1 MKETPCEYIIWN
13 GIPVI
18 RREIAKSMV
27 HDFSLNQKQTAEK
40 LGVTPAAI
48 SQYLS
53 GKRGNIEVKDNE
65 ILKEIKKSAE
75 FIINNNNEFAIV
87 GETCR
92 LCAIMRKKS
101 FFSISCSI
109 CNDID

>member
-18 RREIAKSMV
+18 RREIAKSMIQ
-27 HDFSLNQKQTAEK
+27 DFQLNQKQAAEK

-53 GKRGNIEVKDNE
+53 GKRGKIEITDDE

-75 FIINNNNEFAIV
+75 RIIREGEDYIV
-87 GETCR
+87 KETCR
-92 LCAIMRKKS
+92 ICTIIRKKNIL
-101 FFSISCSI
+101 SISCDV
-109 CNDID
+109 CFDQ